1 MEGRLAMILGARTHT
16 VRRVAAGSYSLTTGA
31 WADGSTTTLAVVG
44 SWQPMP
50 AREREALP
58 EGYRTRAAARLFCA
72 PDQPVLYPVRPD
84 TRQRPDVVERDG
96 VRHLVV
102 SVSEWTDH
110 AGGVPHRAY
119 GLVEIGPD
127 EEVRP

>member
-1 MEGRLAMILGARTHT
+1 MILGARTYT
-16 VRRVAAGSYSLTTGA
+16 VTRVAAGSYSLTTGA
-31 WADGSTTTLAVVG
+31 WTDGASTTLTVVG

-50 AREREALP
+50 QREREALP
-58 EGYRTRAAARLFCA
+58 EGYRTRGAAKLFCDATQA
-72 PDQPVLYPVRPD
+72 PLSPVRVD
-84 TRQRPDVVERDG
+84 SKQRPDVVERDG

-102 SVSEWTDH
+102 GVAEWTDH

-119 GLVEIGPD
+119 ALVELGPD